1 MLKCLKTRTIWGYF
15 FVYFFIA
22 FLIVVID
29 QLTKWTIVDKM
40 AVGESI
46 PVIENF
52 FYITSHRNRGAAW
65 GILQNQMALFYLI
78 TIAAAAF
85 MVYYLY
91 KNRKGSRWLNL
102 GLSFMLGGALGNFI
116 DRLFRKEV
124 VDFFDFRIF
133 SYHYP
138 IFNVADSALVTG
150 VFILIFYMF
159 AEEWKGK
166 KERQHGNL

>member
-1 MLKCLKTRTIWGYF
+1 
-15 FVYFFIA
+15 
-22 FLIVVID
+22 
-29 QLTKWTIVDKM
+29 
-40 AVGESI
+40 
-46 PVIENF
+46 
-52 FYITSHRNRGAAW
+52 
-65 GILQNQMALFYLI
+65 
-78 TIAAAAF
+78 
-85 MVYYLY
+85 
-91 KNRKGSRWLNL
+91 
-102 GLSFMLGGALGNFI
+102 MLGGALGNFI

-138 IFNVADSALVTG
+138 IFNVADSVLVTG